1 MVNIDYY
8 INDEGLYRDFNINK
22 MEYFVNLCNV
32 LKWGLLVIVVDVVIV
47 EDDVVVVD
55 DDVVDVIVVDVG
67 GGGDV
72 LILFIERLYIFI

>member
-8 INDEGLYRDFNINK
+8 INDEGLYRNFNINK

-32 LKWGLLVIVVDVVIV
+32 LKWGLLVIVVDVFI
-47 EDDVVVVD
+47 VD